1 MSACIGQQAHA
12 HALMCL
18 RFRAIVRLC
27 ELSQQERKH
36 MEWRAHAA
44 KHEFSHK
51 TVARRREVF
60 PRTCLKQPMCCWR
73 GDKKRDRHHFWE
85 QMEMGNNV
93 CCWIRLDVNG
103 LMGTIFTPLPSL
115 KSSPP
120 KFLLI
125 HRKTKVSWGH
135 AEIVFH
141 RLYFLSEKHVSL
153 QKDGLHFCQLLN
165 CQTHLYSLCKPGVTK
180 DDHCERIRMISFVV
194 APHCSHKVK

>member
-1 MSACIGQQAHA
+1 
-12 HALMCL
+12 MCL

-165 CQTHLYSLCKPGVTK
+165 CQTHLCSLCKPGVTK

>member
-103 LMGTIFTPLPSL
+103 LMGIIFTPLPSL

-141 RLYFLSEKHVSL
+141 RLLFVRKTCKFAKRQIALLSTPELS
-153 QKDGLHFCQLLN
+153 N
-165 CQTHLYSLCKPGVTK
+165 T
-180 DDHCERIRMISFVV
+180 FVFFV
-194 APHCSHKVK
+194 QARCDKRWPLWKN